1 VNIRLYA
8 KKQTLFLEKLEAS
21 FIDTRE
27 AQQELWCFSFRRMEF
42 GPTRAGAAEFEVVRR
57 LRIKEPQVTA
67 WVIGP
72 LLTVTMAVPKLI
84 TMMILICQELWDL
97 VDWRR
102 YRIYT
107 SVFVSVFT
115 ITKYTIYNVSS
126 LKLFMYMMPMSML
139 ILHICIIFVKV
150 GAFF

>member
-1 VNIRLYA
+1 MWIYVNICLYA

-72 LLTVTMAVPKLI
+72 LLTVTMAVSQI
-84 TMMILICQELWDL
+84 DH
-97 VDWRR
+97 DDD
-102 YRIYT
+102 
-107 SVFVSVFT
+107 SDFVRSCG
-115 ITKYTIYNVSS
+115 IW
-126 LKLFMYMMPMSML
+126 
-139 ILHICIIFVKV
+139 
-150 GAFF
+150 